1 MATSKAR
8 LKIETHPQRATIDE
22 KILSGDSYQAISA
35 WCKESLNF
43 DVSHMTIKRYADSTG
58 LSNKR
63 SNGIVQGMS
72 AEEIDDYE
80 AGENADMGISIPVFE
95 TEKELKEY
103 ARKMLIET
111 YINQLALVKHKQTA
125 YMQGRGRYPQNEIT
139 GLKTLLS
146 CMGALS
152 DDKDS
157 VLDDS
162 GA

>member
-1 MATSKAR
+1 MAAKQ
-8 LKIETHPQRATIDE
+8 KIETHAGRARIDE
-22 KILSGDSYQAISA
+22 KILSGESYLAISA

-58 LSNKR
+58 LSSKR
-63 SNGIVQGMS
+63 SNGVVQGIT
-72 AEEIDDYE
+72 AEEIDDFE
-80 AGENADMGISIPVFE
+80 AGENADMGIEIPTFDS
-95 TEKELKEY
+95 EKELKEY

-111 YINQLALVKHKQTA
+111 YINQLALVKYKQTE
-125 YMQGRGRYPQNEIT
+125 YMHGRGRYPQNEIT

-157 VLDDS
+157 VLDDN

>member
-1 MATSKAR
+1 MAAKQ
-8 LKIETHPQRATIDE
+8 KIETHAARAKIDE
-22 KILSGDSYQAISA
+22 KILSGESYQAISA
-35 WCKESLNF
+35 WCKESLGF
-43 DVSHMTIKRYADSTG
+43 DVSHMTIKRYADNTG
-58 LSNKR
+58 LSSKR
-63 SNGIVQGMS
+63 NNGIVQGMT
-72 AEEIDDYE
+72 ADEIDDFDV
-80 AGENADMGISIPVFE
+80 GENADMGIEIPTFE
-95 TEKELKEY
+95 SESELKEY

-111 YINQLALVKHKQTA
+111 YINQLAIVKHKQLS

-157 VLDDS
+157 ILDEN

>member
-1 MATSKAR
+1 MALK
-8 LKIETHPQRATIDE
+8 LKIETHPERAVIDE

-35 WCKESLNF
+35 WCKESLSF
-43 DVSHMTIKRYADSTG
+43 PVSHMTIKRYADSAG
-58 LSNKR
+58 LSSKR
-63 SNGIVQGMS
+63 SNGVVQGLS
-72 AEEIDDYE
+72 AEEIDDFE
-80 AGENADMGISIPVFE
+80 AGENADMGIEIPTFDN
-95 TEKELKEY
+95 EKELKEY

-111 YINQLALVKHKQTA
+111 YINQLALVKYKQTA

>member
-1 MATSKAR
+1 MAIKQ
-8 LKIETHPQRATIDE
+8 KIETHPQRALIDE
-22 KILSGDSYQAISA
+22 QILSGESYQAISA
-35 WCKESLNF
+35 WCKESLSF
-43 DVSHMTIKRYADSTG
+43 DVSHMTIKRYADNTG
-58 LSNKR
+58 LSSKR
-63 SNGIVQGMS
+63 SNGVVQGMT
-72 AEEIDDYE
+72 AEEIDGFE
-80 AGENADMGISIPVFE
+80 AGENADMGIEIPTFE
-95 TEKELKEY
+95 SESELKEY
-103 ARKMLIET
+103 ARKMLIKT
-111 YINQLALVKHKQTA
+111 YINQLKIVEYKQTA